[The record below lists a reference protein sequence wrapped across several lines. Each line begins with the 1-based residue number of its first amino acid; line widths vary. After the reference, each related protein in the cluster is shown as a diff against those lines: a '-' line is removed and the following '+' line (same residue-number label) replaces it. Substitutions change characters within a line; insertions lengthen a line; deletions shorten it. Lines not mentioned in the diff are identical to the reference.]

1 MLELLKQ
8 NCGTC
13 LASLWRMKAVIE
25 FPAKIR
31 SAGKKVLKL
40 KRQTKLFNIA
50 ESAQFK
56 RAESVIPIAM
66 GFRPGV
72 DEWPF
77 SVA

>member
-1 MLELLKQ
+1 
-8 NCGTC
+8 
-13 LASLWRMKAVIE
+13 MKAVIE

-40 KRQTKLFNIA
+40 KQQTKLFNIA

-56 RAESVIPIAM
+56 RAGSVIPMAM
-66 GFRPGV
+66 SFRPGV